1 MKNFK
6 LPKEEWIKI
15 DSCMAD
21 NYEDKEALKDFA
33 TYTLTKEYGYSVKN
47 LNFSIGD
54 DGILHAYTII
64 WGN

>member
-15 DSCMAD
+15 DSC
-21 NYEDKEALKDFA
+21 KDFA

-54 DGILHAYTII
+54 DGILHVYNII